1 MIICLFILILILGR
15 TNNIDELY
23 LPIEVY
29 DTETSEWVKG
39 VNFTRYRHASFLF
52 GTLFPNF

>member
-1 MIICLFILILILGR
+1 MITYDSFMRYFYIIKIGR

-29 DTETSEWVKG
+29 DTETSEWIKG
-39 VNFTRYRHASFLF
+39 VNFTRYRHASFLD
-52 GTLFPNF
+52 GI